1 MDKLKRVGSVNL
13 GESNRS
19 LTPFTISKEII
30 YTLVFILLLD
40 YVYPVLGFTAQQTGT
55 VLITMAIYIAGLA
68 YINRQHEEEKL
79 KSWKTQRISKKW

>member
-13 GESNRS
+13 GESK
-19 LTPFTISKEII
+19 FVISKEII

-55 VLITMAIYIAGLA
+55 VLITMAIYTAGLA